1 MKNEE
6 LMNYEMPISSS
17 ALNSLLLALAHRYAA
32 AAQES
37 LGDNLVSIALYGSV
51 ARGQATPS
59 SDIDLFVVLQEA
71 PAGMLN
77 RRRLLQPVRD
87 SLTQELEELWVQG
100 IYTDFIEV
108 IRSRTEAQQFHPL
121 YLDISQEAILL
132 YDRDQFLHTLLEK
145 VRERLQRAG
154 AKSCSPLGANRGS
167 AHPLRRTHSEAIR
180 RPLSRAVSKAHP
192 SYGLHTAFMAR
203 RGKV

>member
-1 MKNEE
+1 
-6 LMNYEMPISSS
+6 MPLHHSD
-17 ALNSLLLALAHRYAA
+17 LNATLLALARRYAT

-71 PAGMLN
+71 PAGMLA
-77 RRRLLQPVRD
+77 RRRLLQTVRD
-87 SLTQELEELWVQG
+87 SLTPELEDLWTQG
-100 IYTDFIEV
+100 IYADFIEV

-121 YLDISQEAILL
+121 YLDMSQEAALL
-132 YDRDQFLHTLLEK
+132 YDRDQFMENLLGR

-154 AKSCSPLGANRGS
+154 AER
-167 AHPLRRTHSEAIR
+167 HPVGRYWYWDL
-180 RPLSRAVSKAHP
+180 KQ
-192 SYGLHTAFMAR
+192 AFVP
-203 RGKV
+203 GEVL